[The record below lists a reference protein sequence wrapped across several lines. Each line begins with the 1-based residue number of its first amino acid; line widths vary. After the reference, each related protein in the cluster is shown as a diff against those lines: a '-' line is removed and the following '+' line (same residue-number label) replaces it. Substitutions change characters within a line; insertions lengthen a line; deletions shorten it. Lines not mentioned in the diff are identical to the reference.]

1 MHGHIWIIQIIN
13 YSIVVK
19 LLQNYF
25 HGINYNITYQIHY
38 IYSLQTKIFVLS
50 YCYNQTP
57 RFGVVLK
64 FTMSSAVHNYVWS
77 MRIPLSSTKCNSN
90 NSNKENRRH
99 PTSPVMLINPNEKC
113 QGIYIQGISNTIVTN
128 ALYRINLQK
137 KAIFATFSF
146 HFEYLYIAF
155 LI

>member
-1 MHGHIWIIQIIN
+1 MNHTN
-13 YSIVVK
+13 NK
-19 LLQNYF
+19 LLYSCK
-25 HGINYNITYQIHY
+25 ITSKLFSWRYTNGYLLISLY
-38 IYSLQTKIFVLS
+38 LSYSLPTKIFALS